1 MNATSRA
8 PVLKAGQFY
17 GVSDEVWRTD
27 LVTLTVLSHATP
39 RAVPMHSHAHMYIA
53 LLLEGG
59 YREWVGDDEIVY
71 QPLTAVFHP
80 ANHEHRDEITR
91 PQSRFFTIEID
102 PAMVG
107 DRAYRALRSV
117 HDLSGGP
124 AVWSMLR
131 LLEAV
136 RGHRRDAIEGEEPVV
151 EILDRLL
158 ADDMTDARPRW
169 LARVDA
175 ALEDDFAEPVSLHAL
190 AAIAGVHPVHLAR
203 VYRRHHGSTIRAAV
217 RARRVL
223 AAARAITTGTA
234 IADAA
239 ATAGFC
245 DQSHMTH
252 AFRAVTGLTPARYR
266 ALAGK
271 RSAR

>member
-1 MNATSRA
+1 MDRACDPRATRSCMNATSGA

-27 LVTLTVLSHATP
+27 LVTLTALSHATP

-80 ANHEHRDEITR
+80 ANHEHRDEITSA
-91 PQSRFFTIEID
+91 PSRFFTIEID
-102 PAMVG
+102 PAMLG

-131 LLEAV
+131 LLEAL
-136 RGHRRDAIEGEEPVV
+136 RGNRRDAIEGEEPVV
-151 EILDRLL
+151 EILDHLL
-158 ADDMTDARPRW
+158 DDDATAARPRW
-169 LARVDA
+169 LARVEA
-175 ALEDDFAEPVSLHAL
+175 ALDADYAEPVSLGAL
-190 AAIAGVHPVHLAR
+190 ATVAGVHPVHLAR
-203 VYRRHHGSTIRAAV
+203 VYRRHHGTTIRAAV
-217 RARRVL
+217 RARRVV
-223 AAARAITTGTA
+223 AAARAIAGGAA

-239 ATAGFC
+239 AVAGFC
-245 DQSHMTH
+245 D
-252 AFRAVTGLTPARYR
+252 
-266 ALAGK
+266 
-271 RSAR
+271 